1 MYLCID
7 PAVRD
12 CIRITVHFSQ
22 HFETHEY
29 HGRNR
34 EILHALLSILEVYNL
49 TMRDVSGIVVIIG
62 EGGFSSTR
70 VACVVANT
78 LSFALGVRV
87 MSIRREEYM
96 LHRDHMDTLFI
107 PITLGDYISAEY
119 SGEPNIGTHHA

>member
-22 HFETHEY
+22 RFETHEY
-29 HGRNR
+29 QGRNR
-34 EILHALLSILEVYNL
+34 EILHALSSILETY
-49 TMRDVSGIVVIIG
+49 TMTVRDVRGIVVIIG

-78 LSFALGVRV
+78 LSFALGVCV
-87 MSIRREEYM
+87 TSVRREEYM
-96 LHRDHMDTLFI
+96 LHRGQMDTLFTSV
-107 PITLGDYISAEY
+107 TLGDYISAEY
-119 SGEPNIGTHHA
+119 SGDPNIGTHHA